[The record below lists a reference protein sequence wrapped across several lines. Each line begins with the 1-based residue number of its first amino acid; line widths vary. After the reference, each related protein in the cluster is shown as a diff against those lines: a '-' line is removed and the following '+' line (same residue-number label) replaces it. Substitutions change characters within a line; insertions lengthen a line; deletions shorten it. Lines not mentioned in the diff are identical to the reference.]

1 MTEQEHAPRW
11 SASPKARLVACTLV
25 VAGCYLAQGLF
36 YARTLLPSGDMVQY
50 LVAGRLAVR
59 GEISL
64 FDDRL
69 HGNRPPL
76 PFYVLGLTQLW
87 GPSLL
92 AARGANIVWGLAT
105 LLLTALLAR
114 RLGGAGAGVLA
125 ASFLATQGVVVAYYS
140 NEGYAA
146 FSAFAFT
153 AGVLLL
159 LSAETPRRRLVG
171 MAAVGLLF
179 FVRTNLWPTIPLL
192 LAWALRRAATPAE
205 RLGLLAVVGAPPLV
219 FFGSDAR
226 HLKLLAYVPLLD
238 RFVAPLGYRSA
249 FVLDD
254 RTPLTL
260 AENLWE
266 AARLVRRYEF
276 WVLALA
282 LLAGVEV
289 ARRIRRREPVLLG
302 DGRIRLLGG
311 LFVFMLAAQL
321 VIFRLNWKWVGVY
334 FPAFA
339 PLVPL
344 LLGTGYSRLLAGT
357 EARSGARRLRILML
371 AALLVPPLYFV
382 RHPLLPVGE
391 ARLGD
396 PLGRVQAAAARLR
409 EAVPP
414 DAKVFLYAWNVG
426 YYLSGLPPTYLQ
438 QAYSDW
444 HLAGIEADEFTLRRS
459 GFVPLGD
466 LRRWLSRE
474 AGYAVIDPAYLAAHE
489 EKFPRAIR
497 LIRDRLAR
505 DFEKTAT
512 IADYPAVVYDVYRRR
527 ADPRIR

>member
-92 AARGANIVWGLAT
+92 AARGANIVWGLA
-105 LLLTALLAR
+105 
-114 RLGGAGAGVLA
+114 RL
-125 ASFLATQGVVVAYYS
+125 LATQGVVVAYYS

-179 FVRTNLWPTIPLL
+179 FVRTNLWPTIPPL

-260 AENLWE
+260 AENLW
-266 AARLVRRYEF
+266 
-276 WVLALA
+276 
-282 LLAGVEV
+282 
-289 ARRIRRREPVLLG
+289 
-302 DGRIRLLGG
+302 
-311 LFVFMLAAQL
+311 
-321 VIFRLNWKWVGVY
+321 
-334 FPAFA
+334 
-339 PLVPL
+339 
-344 LLGTGYSRLLAGT
+344 
-357 EARSGARRLRILML
+357 
-371 AALLVPPLYFV
+371 
-382 RHPLLPVGE
+382 
-391 ARLGD
+391 
-396 PLGRVQAAAARLR
+396 
-409 EAVPP
+409 
-414 DAKVFLYAWNVG
+414 
-426 YYLSGLPPTYLQ
+426 
-438 QAYSDW
+438 
-444 HLAGIEADEFTLRRS
+444 
-459 GFVPLGD
+459 
-466 LRRWLSRE
+466 
-474 AGYAVIDPAYLAAHE
+474 
-489 EKFPRAIR
+489 
-497 LIRDRLAR
+497 
-505 DFEKTAT
+505 
-512 IADYPAVVYDVYRRR
+512 
-527 ADPRIR
+527 